1 MDTKQIKVKVDRGV
15 FHSIVSEITP
25 EIMDDSQ
32 QPEWSVKELDK
43 LYDRLFVDNYDN
55 LFDLELSQQGW
66 EESGILQAD
75 EVTLEFFR
83 KYLKMPKATLEEL
96 CKECLRLKDIAYDPT
111 LTCQPD
117 YPNRQIKQW
126 RVSKEKIINAITLAT
141 LPWKH
146 YLIDEEIEQIAQA
159 IVKLVEGER

>member
-55 LFDLELSQQGW
+55 LFDLELSQQGRVSVEKVKAVIDEW
-66 EESGILQAD
+66 YGYLSEGIISS
-75 EVTLEFFR
+75 
-83 KYLKMPKATLEEL
+83 P
-96 CKECLRLKDIAYDPT
+96 I
-111 LTCQPD
+111 
-117 YPNRQIKQW
+117 QIK
-126 RVSKEKIINAITLAT
+126 TL
-141 LPWKH
+141 
-146 YLIDEEIEQIAQA
+146 AQA
-159 IVKLVEGER
+159 IVKLVENK